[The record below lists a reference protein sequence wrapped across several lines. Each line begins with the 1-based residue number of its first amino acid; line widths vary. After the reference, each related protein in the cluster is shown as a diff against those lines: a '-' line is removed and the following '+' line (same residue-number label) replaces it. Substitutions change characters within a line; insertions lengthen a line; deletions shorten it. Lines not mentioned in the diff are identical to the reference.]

1 MRGEC
6 LIESIYINQNLVQA
20 LKLIASKTGTT
31 DIKTVTAHC
40 N

>member
-6 LIESIYINQNLVQA
+6 LIKGIYIDQNLVQA

-31 DIKTVTAHC
+31 DIMTVTAH
-40 N
+40 